1 MGILHSAFLCLILNF
16 GISLFIDEIPFVFL
30 KHYSLSA
37 FFMKRYTITTA
48 LPYANG
54 PLHLGHVAGVYIPSD
69 IYARYMRLKGNDV
82 AFIGGT
88 DEHGVPISIKA
99 KNEGITP
106 KEVVN
111 KFHEIIKNSLKGLN
125 ISLDVFGQTSS
136 ESHHEMATSW
146 FKELSEKG
154 EFTEEVS
161 EQYYD
166 EENKQFLADRYITG
180 TCPECENEGAYGDQ
194 CEKCG
199 SSLSATDLINPTST
213 ISGNKPVL
221 KETKHWYLPLD
232 KYEPWLK
239 EWIGGKKSILKSNV
253 FGQVNSWL
261 DSGLHPRAIT
271 RDLDWGVPVPLEG
284 GEGKVLYVW
293 FDAPIGYVSFTK
305 QLMEQGQ
312 DKFKNKS
319 WEDYWKKDGDS
330 KLVHFLGKDNIVF
343 HCVIFPSMLKQM
355 GDYILP
361 ENIPANEFLNLE
373 GEKFSTS
380 GNWAVWLDDYLNDFP
395 GQSDVLRYV
404 LCANMP
410 EQKDADFTWK
420 DFQAKNNNELVANM
434 GNFINRTVVL
444 MNKYWGGVV
453 PAQGELSEEDK
464 STLAQLKTY
473 PEKIAT
479 SIEKYRFKEALH
491 ELMRLCSLGNKYLA
505 DAEPWK
511 LIKID
516 EDRVKTIMNVS
527 SQISAMIAQLSSP
540 FIPETSDKLK
550 TMLKLD
556 TVSWDEVGTEL
567 IAANHQIDKATLL
580 FSKIEDS
587 TIESQINK
595 LMEAKKEAELANAV
609 VESQKEDIS
618 FDDFQKMDIRVG
630 TILEAQKVPKTK
642 KLLQLKVDTGI
653 DQRTV
658 VSGIAEHYAPEDIVG
673 KQVSILVNLAPRKIK
688 GIESQGMIL
697 MAENSNGTLAFV
709 QPDKTIK
716 AGGGVA

>member
-1 MGILHSAFLCLILNF
+1 
-16 GISLFIDEIPFVFL
+16 
-30 KHYSLSA
+30 
-37 FFMKRYTITTA
+37 MKRYTITTA

-99 KNEGITP
+99 KKEGVSP
-106 KEVVN
+106 KEVVD
-111 KFHEIIKNSLKGLN
+111 KFHDIIKNSLEGLN

-136 ESHHEMATSW
+136 ADHHEMASAW
-146 FKELSEKG
+146 FKELSDKG
-154 EFTEEVS
+154 QFSEEVS

-180 TCPECENEGAYGDQ
+180 TCPECKNEGAYGDQ

-199 SSLSATDLINPTST
+199 SSLNATDLINPTST

-221 KETKHWYLPLD
+221 KETKHWFLPLD

-239 EWIGGKKSILKSNV
+239 EWIGSKKDILKSNV

-271 RDLDWGVPVPLEG
+271 RDLDWGVPVPLAG

-305 QLMEQGQ
+305 QLMEQSQ
-312 DKFKNKS
+312 DSQNKFHGKS
-319 WEDYWKKDGDS
+319 WEDYWKKEGDS

-343 HCVIFPSMLKQM
+343 HCVIFPSMLNQM

-373 GEKFSTS
+373 GQKFSTS
-380 GNWAVWLDDYLNDFP
+380 GNWAVWLDDYLADFP

-404 LCANMP
+404 LCSNMP

-444 MNKYWGGVV
+444 MNKYWEGIV
-453 PAQGELSEEDK
+453 PAQGDLSDEDK
-464 STLAQLKTY
+464 VTLAQLKEY
-473 PEKIAT
+473 PQKIGA
-479 SIEKYRFKEALH
+479 SIEKYRFKEALQ
-491 ELMRLCSLGNKYLA
+491 ELMRL
-505 DAEPWK
+505 
-511 LIKID
+511 
-516 EDRVKTIMNVS
+516 
-527 SQISAMIAQLSSP
+527 
-540 FIPETSDKLK
+540 
-550 TMLKLD
+550 
-556 TVSWDEVGTEL
+556 
-567 IAANHQIDKATLL
+567 
-580 FSKIEDS
+580 
-587 TIESQINK
+587 
-595 LMEAKKEAELANAV
+595 
-609 VESQKEDIS
+609 
-618 FDDFQKMDIRVG
+618 
-630 TILEAQKVPKTK
+630 
-642 KLLQLKVDTGI
+642 
-653 DQRTV
+653 
-658 VSGIAEHYAPEDIVG
+658 
-673 KQVSILVNLAPRKIK
+673 
-688 GIESQGMIL
+688 
-697 MAENSNGTLAFV
+697 
-709 QPDKTIK
+709 
-716 AGGGVA
+716 